1 MIVKDI
7 MTGEV
12 KTVTLDHTIYD
23 VKRIFDNTDIH
34 HVVVVEEG
42 EIYGI
47 LSDRDI
53 LKCISPYQNTVA
65 ETERDLFSLKKKVH
79 QVMTR
84 DPVTVLASSSV
95 KDAAKL
101 ILDNKLSCLPV
112 IDENNKLTGMLSW
125 KDILRHVL

>member
-7 MTGEV
+7 MSV
-12 KTVTLDHTIYD
+12 QVNTVTLNHTIND

-53 LKCISPYQNTVA
+53 LKCISPYMDTAA
-65 ETERDLFSLKKKVH
+65 ETARDLFPLKKKVH
-79 QVMTR
+79 QIMTR
-84 DPVTVLASSSV
+84 NPVTVLTSSSV

-101 ILDNKLSCLPV
+101 ILDKKLNCLPV

>member
-23 VKRIFDNTDIH
+23 VKMIFDNTDIH

-65 ETERDLFSLKKKVH
+65 ETERDLFPLKKKVH

-84 DPVTVLASSSV
+84 NPVTVLASSSV